1 MVKEMEKENEQNNK
15 CEEEKVI
22 VIDKESIKSDPGIY
36 GIWEE
41 SLRVVNYIRFYMF

>member
-36 GIWEE
+36 GI
-41 SLRVVNYIRFYMF
+41 